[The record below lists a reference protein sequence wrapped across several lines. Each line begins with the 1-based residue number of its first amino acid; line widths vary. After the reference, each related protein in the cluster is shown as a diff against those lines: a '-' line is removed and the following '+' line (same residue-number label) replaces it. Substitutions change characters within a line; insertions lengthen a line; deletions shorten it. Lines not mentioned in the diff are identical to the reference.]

1 MASRGKRWLIGC
13 GIGCMSLVLIVAAV
27 IFGFY
32 IWMSQPGELLEP
44 EDLLGSDTTGH
55 VEWTLRLE
63 DPGTNKFV
71 ESLLAFSQDQ
81 SAKDMED
88 LNPLLQSWLLKYQG
102 RQNEKKLQEL
112 FPLVAAWTIH
122 PGRNPGEEIQ
132 LYSLSIEPLGNK
144 LAFADWI
151 MGMTFSRAEGAE
163 VINHQGEKIYKF
175 PTDRGRSV
183 ALFIRR
189 NNIFFATDIDAARRA
204 VERLDNP
211 VDAGPSAG
219 EVRELLQG
227 TVADRPLR
235 GALSNERGELRRL
248 WRRLFKADDPG
259 ALWDNVL
266 ALKIAGGFEEGDN
279 FGGLIELRCIDAAW
293 AGANAESFAS
303 ALANACER
311 SGLGVETTARVDG
324 EWVAIEFRI
333 EDLPELVKGLLRTGN
348 IRIN

>member
-1 MASRGKRWLIGC
+1 MASSGKRWLIGC
-13 GIGCMSLVLIVAAV
+13 GIGCMSLVLFVAAIV
-27 IFGFY
+27 FGFY

-63 DPGTNKFV
+63 DPGTRQFV
-71 ESLLAFSQDQ
+71 DSLLAVSQDE
-81 SAKDMED
+81 AARDMEGVP
-88 LNPLLQSWLLKYQG
+88 PLVQSWLLKYQG

-132 LYSLSIEPLGNK
+132 LYSLSIEQLGNK
-144 LAFADWI
+144 LAFADWM
-151 MGMTFSRAEGAE
+151 MGMTLSRAEGAE

-175 PTDRGRSV
+175 PTNHGKSI
-183 ALFIRR
+183 ALFIRK
-189 NNIFFATDIDAARRA
+189 NNIFFATDIEAARRA

-211 VDAGPSAG
+211 LETGRSAG
-219 EVRELLQG
+219 EVRKILQG

-235 GALSNERGELRRL
+235 GALTNERGELRRL
-248 WRRLFKADDPG
+248 WRRLWKTDDPG

-266 ALKIAGGFEEGDN
+266 ALKIAGGFEEGDS
-279 FGGLIELRCIDAAW
+279 FGGLIEFRCSDASW
-293 AGANAESFAS
+293 AGANAENLAS
-303 ALANACER
+303 ALSTACER
-311 SGLGVETTARVDG
+311 AGLEVETTTRTEGA
-324 EWVAIEFRI
+324 WVAIEFQI
-333 EDLPELVKGLLRTGN
+333 EDLADFIQRLMRAGK